1 MASFNSVTL
10 VGNVTRD
17 PQVKY
22 LSSGSAVCEFGVA
35 MNSKYK
41 TKDGQQKEEVTF
53 VDVTYFG
60 KVAEVC
66 GQYLHKGSS
75 VLVNGRLKS
84 DSWEDKTTGQ
94 KRSKLVVIG
103 EGMQMLGGRGEGGP
117 RHQSESSGPA
127 EDMTGDEH
135 VPF

>member
-1 MASFNSVTL
+1 
-10 VGNVTRD
+10 
-17 PQVKY
+17 
-22 LSSGSAVCEFGVA
+22 

-66 GQYLHKGSS
+66 GEYLRKGSS
-75 VLVNGRLKS
+75 VIVSGRLKS
-84 DSWEDKTTGQ
+84 ESWEDKTTGQ

-103 EGMQMLGGRGEGGP
+103 EGMQMLGGRGEGVP
-117 RHQSESSGPA
+117 RQSSEPSSPA
-127 EDMTGDEH
+127 EDIGGDEN

>member
-22 LSSGSAVCEFGVA
+22 LPSGSAVCEFGVA

-84 DSWEDKTTGQ
+84 ESWEDKTTGQ

-117 RHQSESSGPA
+117 RQASESASPA
-127 EDMTGDEH
+127 EDFTGDEN

>member
-22 LSSGSAVCEFGVA
+22 LPSGGAVCEFGVA

-117 RHQSESSGPA
+117 RHQSESSSSA
-127 EDMTGDEH
+127 EDMTGDEN